1 MALQRGIRLVFLL
14 HLTTAPDNINNSL
27 ALAFGFLIVCIV
39 VLGSLWIMAHRNH
52 NVHSMQEIMQMQR

>member
-1 MALQRGIRLVFLL
+1 MALQRGVHLVFLL

-39 VLGSLWIMAHRNH
+39 VLGSIGIMTQLNH
-52 NVHSMQEIMQMQR
+52 DVHSMQEIMQMQR